1 MKLKS
6 VYVNY
11 KGRKIQVEGFDY
23 LGKFM
28 YYCELSLNVKP
39 FGHTIKRVMYVCEI
53 RTKIGNRI
61 AILCASCYQKFKTA
75 KWFKTLIERKVL

>member
-11 KGRKIQVEGFDY
+11 KGRKIQIEGFD
-23 LGKFM
+23 LGKFS
-28 YYCELSLNVKP
+28 YYCDLSLNVKP

-53 RTKIGNRI
+53 RTSLGNKV
-61 AILCASCYQKFKTA
+61 AILCASCYQKVKNA
-75 KWFKTLIERKVL
+75 KWFNALIERKVL